1 MMLIDLLILAA
12 IDCAIRP
19 DAGERWAEFTCAEQ
33 VSNALISMPP
43 TPYDALVWIREL
55 EREGYEK
62 TQQCADLIEIMDR
75 DSDALRRLYRDART
89 QAHACPNE

>member
-12 IDCAIRP
+12 IDCAIQP

-33 VSNALISMPP
+33 VTNALISMPP

-55 EREGYEK
+55 EREAYEK
-62 TQQCADLIEIMDR
+62 TQMCADLIDEIER
-75 DSDALRRLYRDART
+75 DHKAGR
-89 QAHACPNE
+89 

>member
-12 IDCAIRP
+12 LDCAIRP
-19 DAGERWAEFTCAEQ
+19 DAGERWAEFTCREQ
-33 VSNALISMPP
+33 VTNALISMPP

-62 TQQCADLIEIMDR
+62 TQQCADLIEIQER
-75 DSDALRRLYRDART
+75 EHVVLLKQLRKALKAA
-89 QAHACPNE
+89 Q